1 MPTPAGEQHGKPGKR
16 AELRFAVVVAQL
28 DPSKPA
34 EHQIEAREKH
44 HDERAH
50 VVPIERMLDPFANR
64 RIDAVG
70 EVDKEGCEND
80 EGCNHTLGRYAHAG
94 VQPLPETSASDA
106 FRDLI
111 LHRPHPSRSAPI
123 RFRLRRG
130 SGSGR
135 AAKSASL
142 RLPCLATIIRVG
154 QSPSDHQHFRR
165 VRMPQQRRQ
174 DHREGETVLF
184 GAKRRCLPPTAM
196 VADVVSACDEQDRRR
211 YEPFSFPRSYGA
223 VTPCGKS

>member
-1 MPTPAGEQHGKPGKR
+1 M
-16 AELRFAVVVAQL
+16 LNSRFAVVVAQL
-28 DPSKPA
+28 DASKAA
-34 EHQIEAREKH
+34 EHQIEAREEH

-70 EVDKEGCEND
+70 EVDEEGREHD
-80 EGCNHTLGRYAHAG
+80 ECRNHTLGRYAHAG

-123 RFRLRRG
+123 RIRLRRG

-142 RLPCLATIIRVG
+142 P
-154 QSPSDHQHFRR
+154 PP
-165 VRMPQQRRQ
+165 MPGDNHTGRPVAQR
-174 DHREGETVLF
+174 
-184 GAKRRCLPPTAM
+184 PPTL
-196 VADVVSACDEQDRRR
+196 SASPNAPTAQTRSPRRR
-211 YEPFSFPRSYGA
+211 NGPLRCEASVLAAYSHGSR
-223 VTPCGKS
+223 CGIGLR